1 MASPRFLGIDFGT
14 SGARA
19 CVIAGPGEVEE
30 LTRIA
35 FPDLAPHELAPT
47 WRNALLELI
56 AGLPRGLRQHLAG
69 LAVDATS
76 GTLLACNEAL
86 YPLHPPLLYHDS
98 RARDEAQAIA
108 RAAGPDHPAAS
119 PSSGLA
125 KALWLTHEG
134 GLSRPPLLL
143 NQADWLTALL
153 SDLPGVSDYHNA
165 LKLGFD
171 PETVFWPE
179 WVARLIDI
187 DCLPN
192 AVPPGSPI
200 GCIARSRARALGLPL
215 DLVIRAGTTDS
226 IAAFLA
232 TGAGAL
238 GDAVTSLGSTLVLK
252 LVSSRR
258 IDAGRLGVYSHWHG
272 RHWLVGGASNAGG
285 AVLRQHF
292 SDPQIAE
299 LSARIDPARDSG
311 LDYYPLPAPG
321 ERFPV
326 NDPDLPPRLSP
337 RPAEDAHF
345 LHGLLEGLARV
356 EATGY
361 RTLADLGAGT
371 PARILSTGGGAG
383 NPVFNDLRARLLG
396 RPVAVAAQQE
406 AAYGAARLARD
417 GSMLFQGV
425 RHG

>member
-1 MASPRFLGIDFGT
+1 MAAQRFLGIDFGT

-19 CVIAGPGEVEE
+19 CVIAGPGEIEE
-30 LTRIA
+30 LTRIS
-35 FPDLAPHELAPT
+35 FTDLAPHDTAPT

-56 AGLPRGLRQHLAG
+56 AGLPRGVRQHLAG

-76 GTLLACNEAL
+76 GTLLACNESL
-86 YPLHPPLLYHDS
+86 HPLHPPLLYHDS
-98 RARDEAQAIA
+98 RARAEARDIA
-108 RAAGPDHPAAS
+108 RVAGVDHPAAS

-125 KALWLTHEG
+125 KALWLTREG
-134 GLSRPPLLL
+134 GLPRPPLLL

-153 SDLPGVSDYHNA
+153 SDLPGISDYHNA

-171 PETVFWPE
+171 PATAFWPE
-179 WVARLIDI
+179 WVASLIDI

-200 GCIARSRARALGLPL
+200 GCISRSRARELGLPP
-215 DLVIRAGTTDS
+215 DLLVRAGTTDS

-292 SDPQIAE
+292 SDRQIAD
-299 LSARIDPARDSG
+299 LSARIDPTRDSG
-311 LDYYPLPAPG
+311 LDYYPLPSPG

-326 NDPDLPPRLSP
+326 NDPDLPPRLTP
-337 RPAEDAHF
+337 RPVEDAHF

-383 NPVFNDLRARLLG
+383 NPVFNHIRARQLN
-396 RPVAVAAQQE
+396 RAVTVAPQQE
-406 AAYGAARLARD
+406 AAYGAALLARE
-417 GSMLFQGV
+417 GTTLFPGDNY
-425 RHG
+425 G